1 MATRRTKFKSNLM
14 SSMCRLFF
22 LVVLYTGKMPYQS
35 NIIAIGNSNTI
46 RMFHDQ
52 ADCFKSSVMR
62 GDDKIKLHVDI
73 APDGQLKYKSLVH
86 SYYRGKDIAV
96 IFFDKCE
103 EDDVQYWADS
113 VIDASNSTRIVFIEY
128 HGSEIDES
136 YVSSNPL
143 FRDNK
148 PIPVC
153 TTTDIELVYQNMIMD
168 IVSKGVDGE
177 DRNMCET
184 IKSLF
189 GDSGGGIRV
198 GRNDGKA
205 PASGGETK
213 CC

>member
-1 MATRRTKFKSNLM
+1 MT
-14 SSMCRLFF
+14 
-22 LVVLYTGKMPYQS
+22 YQS

-52 ADCFKSSVMR
+52 ADCLKTSVMR
-62 GDDKIKLHVDI
+62 GDDKIKLHIDI

-86 SYYRGKDIAV
+86 SYYRGKDIAA
-96 IFFDKCE
+96 IFFDKCA
-103 EDDVQYWADS
+103 EDDVQYWVDS
-113 VIDASNSTRIVFIEY
+113 VVDASNSTRIVFIEY

-168 IVSKGVDGE
+168 IVSKEGGE

-189 GDSGGGIRV
+189 GDSGGGMKV
-198 GRNDGKA
+198 GGTQIGSR
-205 PASGGETK
+205 TK
-213 CC
+213 TKKGCC